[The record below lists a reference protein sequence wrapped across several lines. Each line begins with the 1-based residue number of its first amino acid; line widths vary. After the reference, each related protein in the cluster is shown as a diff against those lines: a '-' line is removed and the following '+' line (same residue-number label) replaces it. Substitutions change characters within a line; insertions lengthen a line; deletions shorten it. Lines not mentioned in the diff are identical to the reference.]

1 MNGSSKAIQKRSM
14 ASGGERRASKRL
26 PPAAFPHPVSV
37 SLNSLPD
44 LALVNISRGGALL
57 QTSELLRPNTKIAL
71 KIAVDGA
78 IHTVTGRVLR
88 SNIVSLE
95 GGLQYHSAVAFDQEF
110 SALGEPAAAPEVKTT
125 PGALGEPAAAPE
137 VKTTPGALG
146 EPAAAPE
153 VKTTP
158 GALGEPAAAPEVK
171 TTPGA
176 SCEAPP
182 PPDVTPT
189 PKDDSQLPPEDDFI
203 YIPEE
208 VMVPTPES
216 RISNPALLQALKLN
230 RW

>member
-14 ASGGERRASKRL
+14 ASGAERRASKRL

-137 VKTTPGALG
+137 ITTA
-146 EPAAAPE
+146 
-153 VKTTP
+153 
-158 GALGEPAAAPEVK
+158 
-171 TTPGA
+171 PGA

>member
-137 VKTTPGALG
+137 ITTA
-146 EPAAAPE
+146 
-153 VKTTP
+153 
-158 GALGEPAAAPEVK
+158 
-171 TTPGA
+171 PGA